1 MILQVNI
8 ACEISNSFPCFIFKI
23 TSQNAR
29 IWMNFGCR
37 VRSSIL
43 CGTNVSFRFVCEN
56 NNSGGIPFK
65 SFRPETIHPLRWWPS
80 YNFEQKW
87 DPLLQV
93 PREVDSQTN
102 CRLVHC
108 WPAANCSV
116 QLASNL
122 EGVRSSRFCDGFPSG
137 ENFLS
142 PTLVLHLADRSRWTY
157 PWAREER
164 FNFLSRTNRPF
175 NGHPRFL
182 NDSRK

>member
-1 MILQVNI
+1 MRELENEFRLSCQIVDSLRN
-8 ACEISNSFPCFIFKI
+8 ERFI
-23 TSQNAR
+23 
-29 IWMNFGCR
+29 
-37 VRSSIL
+37 
-43 CGTNVSFRFVCEN
+43 SFRLWKQQQWRD
-56 NNSGGIPFK
+56 IPSK
-65 SFRPETIHPLRWWPS
+65 SSRPETIRPLRWWPS

-102 CRLVHC
+102 CRLRSLLAGLQI
-108 WPAANCSV
+108 AAC
-116 QLASNL
+116 NL
-122 EGVRSSRFCDGFPSG
+122 RAIWRAFARVVSATVFHRGKISSPLR
-137 ENFLS
+137 